1 MSELMKDARDIRLIG
16 IGFVAGMVLCYF
28 LTAPHL
34 AKSGNVAPP
43 SAQPAPTAG
52 AWGQGTVA
60 PNVPALKEIKLEW
73 NDRSWKS
80 LWVDAPTPKIYGQP
94 LIDFRFVPDFT
105 LPVE

>member
-1 MSELMKDARDIRLIG
+1 MKDARDIRLIG

-34 AKSGNVAPP
+34 AKPGNVAPP
-43 SAQPAPTAG
+43 SAQPAPPAPTAR
-52 AWGQGTVA
+52 AFGQGTVA
-60 PNVPALKEIKLEW
+60 ANVPPLKEIKLQW
-73 NDRSWKS
+73 NGSWKS

-105 LPVE
+105 LPV